1 MLNKFNRRSINKL
14 LALSFGILILASSCK
29 KDPKPTP
36 VTSVPVPEVTATRAE
51 LTKDSIY
58 LYAKETYYWND
69 QMPSYDIFKPR
80 TYASDQA
87 VLDAIRALPG
97 TGKPFWTTTNDPT
110 PREKYSFLD
119 DGTVSSQ
126 LGGVSGDYG
135 FSVFYHDTDGDSNTP
150 TEDLRIKYVSPSS
163 PAATAGLKRGYRI
176 MKINNRTGSALST
189 AVQANVTFVS
199 NAVFGSASSV
209 DLTVL
214 KPDGNSQ
221 TLTVNRGTYSNN
233 PIFLTKTL
241 TAGSKKVGYI
251 VYNSFTTN
259 SRDALGTAI
268 AQLKTDGASELII
281 DLRYNGGGS
290 VATADVFTNLIAP
303 ASVSGQ
309 VMYTTYWTKTMQD
322 GNAKILSHQP
332 LLDGQGKLQTF
343 TGGVNGVYA
352 TYADIDYK
360 PTENAGN
367 IEKFDK
373 SKYGTAEFSKIY
385 FLVLG
390 GTASASELLINNMK
404 GVMSAN
410 VKLIGQQTYG
420 KPVGFFAI
428 NIDKLDLYI
437 PQFETKNQKNEGG
450 YYQGMTVDFGVK
462 DDVTKDFGDPAE
474 ALLAAALS
482 YSEKGTFSIGK
493 IPNTISSLSGMSEIE
508 TNRLNEVFD
517 KHKFKGMIDD
527 KLKLKR
533 K

>member
-1 MLNKFNRRSINKL
+1 MLNKFNCRSINKL

-36 VTSVPVPEVTATRAE
+36 VTPVPVPVVTATRSE
-51 LTKDSIY
+51 LTRDSIY

-69 QMPSYDIFKPR
+69 QMPTYDIFKPR

-97 TGKPFWTTTNDPT
+97 TGKPFWTTANDAT

-135 FSVFYHDTDGDSNTP
+135 FSVFYKIESNDYP
-150 TEDLRIKYVSPSS
+150 RPDLRIKYVSPNS
-163 PAATAGLKRGYRI
+163 PAEKAGLKRGYRI
-176 MKINNRTGSALST
+176 MKLNGKTNLTLNSASD
-189 AVQANVTFVS
+189 ANLDYVG
-199 NAVFGSASSV
+199 AAIFGSASSV
-209 DLTVL
+209 SLTVQ
-214 KPDGNSQ
+214 KPDGS
-221 TLTVNRGTYSNN
+221 LEDKIISRASYSNN
-233 PIFLTKTL
+233 PIFLTKTFL
-241 TAGSKKVGYI
+241 VGSKKVGYI

-259 SRDALGTAI
+259 SRDDLRTAI
-268 AQLKTDGASELII
+268 GKFQTDGASELIV

-290 VATADVFTNLIAP
+290 VSTADVFSNLIAP

-332 LLDGQGKLQTF
+332 LLDAQGKLQTF

-352 TYADIDYK
+352 TYADINYK
-360 PTENAGN
+360 PTVDAGN
-367 IEKFDK
+367 IEKFAK
-373 SKYGTAEFSKIY
+373 EGSAEFKNIY
-385 FLVLG
+385 FLVLS
-390 GTASASELLINNMK
+390 GTASASELLINNLK
-404 GVMSAN
+404 GVMASN
-410 VKLIGQQTYG
+410 VKLIGRQTYG

-428 NIDKLDLYI
+428 SIDKLDLYI

-450 YYQGMTVDFGVK
+450 YYNGMTVDHSVS
-462 DDVTKDFGDPAE
+462 DDVTRDFGDPAE

-482 YSEKGTFSIGK
+482 YSEKGTFSFTTNGNKLSSVSAISIAEDRK
-493 IPNTISSLSGMSEIE
+493 INDEL
-508 TNRLNEVFD
+508 D